1 MGRGLGEAWAALR
14 NPAALAAVPVPGGD
28 DGGVDRDDGVG
39 DGHGRGGAG
48 ARLQQQ
54 RARAAVLPGVLPA
67 GQPAGAELLR
77 QPVAVQLQ
85 AHQGAR
91 DRRVADLPPRA
102 HVAQHQTPDPPP
114 HPHQATPPTRELHP
128 EVHLPAVQAP
138 NLHNPQI
145 SDFPVDDDNHE
156 LHTNT
161 DKKRQSHKLTNLGR
175 FHPDHHRRVP
185 TRVHC
190 FWVSMLQKS

>member
-1 MGRGLGEAWAALR
+1 MGDENPSALDVSAHPHFLETVWLLPHDLLLLCTGADETVQGGLLLLCERRRGSEHQGGVPAVGRGLGEAWAALR

-102 HVAQHQTPDPPP
+102 HVAQHQAPDPPP
-114 HPHQATPPTRELHP
+114 HSHQTTPPTRELIP
-128 EVHLPAVQAP
+128 
-138 NLHNPQI
+138 
-145 SDFPVDDDNHE
+145 
-156 LHTNT
+156 
-161 DKKRQSHKLTNLGR
+161 KKS
-175 FHPDHHRRVP
+175 VP
-185 TRVHC
+185 
-190 FWVSMLQKS
+190 LL